1 MIFFRILLTGMFLG
15 ITAYTAIASQ
25 SYGWDL
31 LTPFFQ
37 GLISLTWPGQFHFD
51 FSCYLLLS
59 GLWIMWR
66 NQFSPQSIALGL
78 VASVLGIL
86 FFAPYLIWLSFQN
99 SGNIKGILLGKNQ
112 ST

>member
-37 GLISLTWPGQFHFD
+37 GLISLT
-51 FSCYLLLS
+51 
-59 GLWIMWR
+59 
-66 NQFSPQSIALGL
+66 
-78 VASVLGIL
+78 
-86 FFAPYLIWLSFQN
+86 
-99 SGNIKGILLGKNQ
+99 
-112 ST
+112 